1 VNHRLHT
8 LLLSG
13 WVFAVG
19 LTQGSMAADDY
30 QLDRFHRLVLTDTY
44 YSEGIGAGDLNGD
57 GQPDVVHGPY
67 WFAAPDYDTPR
78 EIYPAKAQPRQAYA
92 DNFFS
97 WVYDFNGDGL
107 GDILVVGFPGTPGY
121 VYENP
126 GPAGWNKPWPKHQ
139 ILDSVANE
147 SPQFVNIVGD
157 ERPELVC
164 TQRGHY
170 GFARIPDEKP
180 FDAWEFEKV
189 SDPIAPNPFGHGLG
203 IGDIDGDGRQDI
215 LCKNGWYQQPDE
227 LGGNWAFSPA
237 AFSGPGGAEMY
248 AYDVDGDGD
257 QDVITSLAAHEF
269 GLAWHEQVENNGQRQ
284 FVQHLIMGNKP
295 SDNEYG
301 LVFTELHSV
310 NLADIDGDGL
320 KDIVTG
326 KTYWSHHTQSPMWDA
341 GAVVYWFKL
350 QRDADGV
357 HWIPMLAEEDSGIGR
372 QLAIQDINGDGLLDM
387 LVGGMKG
394 ASVLIHERETVDEAT
409 YKASLPQPPKPLA
422 DGLEPQAAAEH
433 MTVPAGFQLT
443 LAAGEPKVHQ
453 PIAMTIDGR
462 GRIWVAEAYTYP
474 RRAPEG
480 EGKDKIIIL
489 EDQDLDG
496 DFETRKV
503 FAEGLN
509 LVSGMEVGFGGVWV
523 GAAPYLMF
531 IPDADG
537 DDVPDGEPQI
547 LLDGFGYHDTH
558 ETLNGFNWGPD
569 GWLYGCHGVFT
580 HSKVG
585 KPGTPD
591 AQRTPLNAGVWRYH
605 PIEHRFEVFAWGS
618 SNPWGVDFNDYG
630 DAFITACVI
639 PHLYHIIPGGR
650 YQRQAGQH
658 FNPHVYDDI
667 KTIADHAHYVGNIQ
681 DHAWWGHEPLAPQ
694 DTLAAGGGHA
704 HCGAMVYLGDNWPAS
719 YRGQIYMNNVHGN
732 RVNCDILEPYGSGYV
747 GRHGKDT
754 VIANDRW
761 YRGINLRCGPD
772 GTVYIID
779 WYDENA
785 CHRTNPEIWDRT
797 NGRVYNLSYGT
808 PKRRTVDLE
817 ATSDLE
823 LAQFQ
828 THANDWY
835 CRTARRILQHRA
847 SQRELDADAVTFLNQ
862 LLNHDEATRQL
873 RAIWTLHAC
882 GILDEATL
890 TRLASSEHSP
900 VRRWAVRVATADQVV
915 SAEQL
920 AQMVELAAA
929 EDAAVRLEVA
939 SSLQHLPTDQRWA
952 IAEQLVQHD
961 EDQEDHN
968 LPLMIW
974 YGIEPLVEV
983 DTARALKL
991 ARQCKIPQ
999 VTSFIYRRAAS
1010 DDRLLEPVIE
1020 TVVAAAKKQDW
1031 DQAGAILSAMT
1042 QAFEGRVNIPMP
1054 KAWEPCY
1061 EQLVASQQ
1069 PMISEQADRLA
1080 VYFGDKRIFPRM
1092 RTRLGDSEL
1101 GITDRRQALE
1111 ILVRGQDKKATE
1123 ALHQALE
1130 QPELRRETIRALSA
1144 LGNAK
1149 TGGILVSMYRDLD
1162 PESRQDVV
1170 NTLVSRPESALQL
1183 LDAID
1188 DGKIARTD
1196 LHAYQVR
1203 QLTGFN
1209 NAELTDRIRESWGEI
1224 RSTPADRLEKI
1235 AAYKKLLTGPR
1246 MASASASHG
1255 RMIFQKTC
1263 SNCHRLFGEGGEVG
1277 PDITGSNRANL
1288 DYVLE
1293 NVIDPSA
1300 VLGKDYRMTVIETD
1314 DGRLVQGLIKRETDS
1329 GLTLQTL
1336 NDVVVINKAEIIDRE
1351 LSELSMMPEGL
1362 LDPLSEQ
1369 DILDL
1374 VKYLGSPA
1382 QVVMQGPEPPI
1393 DAETGKVP
1401 GAIEGESM
1409 KIVGKTAGN
1418 ARNQDMKGFAADRW
1432 SGNDHLWWTGGAPG
1446 DELKL
1451 EFEVEKTGTYTVE
1464 AVLTM
1469 ARDYGIVELS
1479 IDDHV
1484 LGSAVDAYNDPE
1496 VINTGVQSFDG
1507 IELKSG
1513 THQLGITI
1521 KGANP
1526 AAVKGYMMG
1535 LDYIRLVPQKDN

>member
-1 VNHRLHT
+1 MNN
-8 LLLSG
+8 LLRMFLFSG
-13 WVFAVG
+13 WFIVG
-19 LTQGSMAADDY
+19 LTQNTWAADDY
-30 QLDRFHRLVLTDTY
+30 HVDRFHRLVLTDTY

-57 GQPDVVHGPY
+57 GQTDIVHGPY
-67 WFAAPDYDTPR
+67 WFAAPDFDIAL

-97 WVYDFNGDGL
+97 WVHDFNGDGL
-107 GDILVVGFPGTPGY
+107 GDVLVVGFPGTPGY

-126 GPAGWNKPWPKHQ
+126 GADGWNKPWPKHQ
-139 ILDSVANE
+139 VLDSVANE
-147 SPQFVNIVGD
+147 SPQFVDIVGD

-164 TQRGHY
+164 TQQGHY
-170 GFARIPDEKP
+170 GFARIPNDEP
-180 FDAWEFEKV
+180 FGAWKFEKV

-215 LCKNGWYQQPDE
+215 LCKDGWYQQPAK
-227 LGGNWAFSPA
+227 LGENWTFSPA
-237 AFSGPGGAEMY
+237 AFAGPGGADMY

-257 QDVITSLAAHEF
+257 QDVITSLAAHEY
-269 GLAWHEQVENNGQRQ
+269 GLAWHEQIEKNGQRQ

-350 QRDADGV
+350 QRDDDGV
-357 HWIPMLAEEDSGIGR
+357 HWIPMLAEEDTGIGR
-372 QLAIQDINGDGLLDM
+372 QLAVQDVNGDGLLDM

-394 ASVLIHERETVDEAT
+394 ASLLIHEREKVDEAT
-409 YKASLPQPPKPLA
+409 YQSFLPQPPKPLA
-422 DGLEPQAAAEH
+422 DGLEPQAAAEN
-433 MTVPAGFQLT
+433 MTVPPGFQLT

-453 PIAMTIDGR
+453 PIAMTIDGK
-462 GRIWVAEAYTYP
+462 GRIWVAEAHTYP

-503 FAEGLN
+503 FADGLN

-523 GAAPYLMF
+523 GAAPYFMF
-531 IPDADG
+531 ISDADG

-585 KPGTPD
+585 KPGSPD
-591 AQRTPLNAGVWRYH
+591 DQRTPLNAGVWRYH
-605 PIEHRFEVFAWGS
+605 PIEHRFEVFAWGT
-618 SNPWGVDFNDYG
+618 SNPWGVDFNDHG

-704 HCGAMVYLGDNWPAS
+704 HCGAMVYLGDNWPSS

-732 RVNCDILEPYGSGYV
+732 RVNCDILEPHGSGYV
-747 GRHGKDT
+747 GHHGKDT

-761 YRGINLRCGPD
+761 YRGINLRYGPD

-797 NGRVYNLSYGT
+797 NGRVYNVSYGT

-817 ATSDLE
+817 AASDLE
-823 LAQFQ
+823 LARYQ

-847 SQRELDADAVTFLNQ
+847 AQRELDANAFNFLNQ
-862 LLNHDEATRQL
+862 LLKHDEVARQL
-873 RAIWTLHAC
+873 RAVWTLYAC
-882 GILDEATL
+882 GVLDDATL
-890 TRLASSEHSP
+890 TSLASSEHSS
-900 VRRWAVRVATADQVV
+900 VRRWAVRLATADQVV

-920 AQMVELAAA
+920 ERMVELAAA
-929 EDAAVRLEVA
+929 EDPAVRLEVA
-939 SSLQHLPTDQRWA
+939 SSLQQLPVDQRWG
-952 IAEQLVQHD
+952 IAGALVQHE

-974 YGIEPLVEV
+974 YGIEPLVET
-983 DTARALKL
+983 DTARALEL

-999 VTSFIYRRAAS
+999 VRSFIYRRAAS

-1042 QAFEGRVNIPMP
+1042 QAFEGRINIPMP

-1069 PMISEQADRLA
+1069 PPISDQADRLA

-1092 RTRLGDSEL
+1092 RTRLGDSDLEVN
-1101 GITDRRQALE
+1101 DRRQALE
-1111 ILVRGQDKKATE
+1111 ILVRGQDKEATE

-1149 TGGILVSMYRDLD
+1149 TGGILISMYRDLD

-1170 NTLVSRPESALQL
+1170 NTLVARPESALQL

-1188 DGKIARTD
+1188 DGKIAGTD

-1235 AAYKKLLTGPR
+1235 AEYKELLTGPK
-1246 MASASASHG
+1246 MESASATHG

-1314 DGRLVQGLIKRETDS
+1314 DGRLVQGMVKRETDS

-1393 DAETGKVP
+1393 DAETGRVP

-1418 ARNQDMKGFAADRW
+1418 ARNQGMKVFAEDRW
-1432 SGNDHLWWTGGAPG
+1432 SGDDHLWWTGAAPG

-1451 EFEVEKTGTYTVE
+1451 EFEVQEAGTFTVE

-1479 IDDHV
+1479 IDDKAI
-1484 LGSAVDAYNDPE
+1484 GSPVDGYNNPG

-1507 IELKSG
+1507 IELKPG
-1513 THQLGITI
+1513 KHQFGIAI
-1521 KGANP
+1521 KDANP
-1526 AAVKGYMMG
+1526 AAIKGYMVG
-1535 LDYIRLVPQKDN
+1535 LDYIRLVPQKEN